1 MGINI
6 KVKRGSQ
13 SFNYFVV
20 AFGALSSISLAIV
33 SIVEVYWPIKVISLI
48 VSLVICF
55 YFCFWND
62 WFRNKIVGVMS
73 KIQDKI
79 EDRDI

>member
-6 KVKRGSQ
+6 NVKRGSK
-13 SFNYFVV
+13 SFNYFVIV
-20 AFGALSSISLAIV
+20 FGILSSFAVAVISVIDIYWLAKIFFL
-33 SIVEVYWPIKVISLI
+33 VISLI
-48 VSLVICF
+48 ICF

-79 EDRDI
+79 ENRDV